1 MEETVRKIM
10 EPILSVENL
19 SVHFS
24 DKPVL
29 QDVSLSLWP
38 GEITVIVGPSGSGKS
53 TLLRA
58 VNRLNELYPHCR
70 TSGSVR
76 LRIHG
81 ESGDVYRGF
90 MALSEL
96 RQRVGMVFQ
105 TPAVFP
111 FSIQKNLT
119 LPLQVYLGVNGST
132 LTERMEEILRDVGL
146 WEEVKDRL
154 RDDATTLSGG
164 QQQRLCIA
172 RMLALKPAVLLLDEP
187 TASLDFK
194 SAARIEKLLLNLK
207 RRYGILA
214 VSHSLAQTRRIADRV
229 CVLREGRIVQELDHE
244 HLRDPDAFQTIIDVA
259 F

>member
-1 MEETVRKIM
+1 MTDHQTEKTQPIISTKDLCIFYGTFRAVKNVDMRIIPNKITAIIGPSGCGKSTVLRSFNRMNDFI
-10 EPILSVENL
+10 PSCHVT
-19 SVHFS
+19 
-24 DKPVL
+24 
-29 QDVSLSLWP
+29 
-38 GEITVIVGPSGSGKS
+38 GEITFHGHNIYAENVDPVQ
-53 TLLRA
+53 
-58 VNRLNELYPHCR
+58 
-70 TSGSVR
+70 VR
-76 LRIHG
+76 QKI
-81 ESGDVYRGF
+81 
-90 MALSEL
+90 
-96 RQRVGMVFQ
+96 GMVFQ
-105 TPAVFP
+105 KPNPFP
-111 FSIQKNLT
+111 KSIFDNVAWGLKI
-119 LPLQVYLGVNGST
+119 NGMKGDLS
-132 LTERMEEILRDVGL
+132 EPVEQALRQAAL
-146 WEEVKDRL
+146 WDEVKDHL
-154 RDDATTLSGG
+154 KKSGLSLSGG